1 MEHCRVV
8 LGDDDYDA
16 IVMFRSPN
24 QLITAIRNL
33 EIQYSG
39 GGTIPR
45 LLNRIVPQLQTLNTF
60 ITVVLFA
67 VGLNTISTACIWG
80 AMSLLIQV
88 SLFLRPFLT
97 KFDSEIA
104 GKPIREDAERDSRT
118 ARWHSQKPRFI

>member
-16 IVMFRSPN
+16 IVVFRSPN
-24 QLITAIRNL
+24 QLITAIGNL
-33 EIQYSG
+33 ETQYSD

-60 ITVVLFA
+60 VTVVLLA
-67 VGLNTISTACIWG
+67 MGPNTISTACIWG

-88 SLFLRPFLT
+88 SLFLRHFSP
-97 KFDSEIA
+97 KI
-104 GKPIREDAERDSRT
+104 
-118 ARWHSQKPRFI
+118 